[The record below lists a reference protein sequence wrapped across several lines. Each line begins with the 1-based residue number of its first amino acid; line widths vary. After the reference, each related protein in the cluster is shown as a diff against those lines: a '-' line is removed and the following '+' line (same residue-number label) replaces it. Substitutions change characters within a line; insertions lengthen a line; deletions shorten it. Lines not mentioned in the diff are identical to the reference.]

1 MSVTFDILID
11 TIESSLK
18 SVGIDLTMTTSAP
31 VQANSRKATS
41 GSGSKVVATI
51 RSLNVGRFGTS
62 SDRGD
67 QLTTGSVT
75 LVLKPS
81 KASTDVSLKAMGALL
96 ELGHRAIT
104 KLDGT
109 CDIRAWVTSHTAT
122 ASEVTVTA
130 ALGFGGIVPS
140 KDTHDDLLGRV

>member
-1 MSVTFDILID
+1 MSVSFDILL
-11 TIESSLK
+11 ESVESALK
-18 SVGIDLTMTTSAP
+18 SVGIDLVMTTSTPA
-31 VQANSRKATS
+31 QAHSRKATS

-51 RSLNVGRFGTS
+51 RTLNVGRFGTS
-62 SDRGD
+62 SERGD
-67 QLTTGSVT
+67 QLTTGSLV

-81 KASTDVSLKAMGALL
+81 KANTDVSLKAMGALL

-109 CDIRAWVTSHTAT
+109 CGIRAWVTGHSAT
-122 ASEVTVTA
+122 ASEVTITA
-130 ALGFGGIVPS
+130 GLGFGGIVPT